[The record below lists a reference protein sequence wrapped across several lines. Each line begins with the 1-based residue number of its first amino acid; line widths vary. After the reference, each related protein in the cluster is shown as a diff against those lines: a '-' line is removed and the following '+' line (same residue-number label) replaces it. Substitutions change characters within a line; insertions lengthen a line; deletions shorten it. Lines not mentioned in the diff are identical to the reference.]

1 VLRKAGLVHAT
12 RDFTIGVYKE
22 NCKILLPVALCDPIL
37 APGLRMSLVEGGS
50 KVVVSVILRLAAG
63 VWPLSYRDPEALP
76 FTLIGFQGENLH
88 HQQSPLSILYTTSF
102 RCRDNLMA
110 SVFHNPL
117 MERCLSWASKLG
129 VHAQPAGHSACMH
142 GEMAR
147 L

>member
-1 VLRKAGLVHAT
+1 MQDV
-12 RDFTIGVYKE
+12 TIGVCKE
-22 NCKILLPVALCDPIL
+22 NCKILLPVALCDLIL
-37 APGLRMSLVEGGS
+37 VPGLRMSLVEGGS
-50 KVVVSVILRLAAG
+50 KVVISVILRLAAA

-76 FTLIGFQGENLH
+76 STCLLGENLH
-88 HQQSPLSILYTTSF
+88 HQQSPLSILDTTSF

-110 SVFHNPL
+110 SVLHNSL

-129 VHAQPAGHSACMH
+129 VHAQPAGHSACMR